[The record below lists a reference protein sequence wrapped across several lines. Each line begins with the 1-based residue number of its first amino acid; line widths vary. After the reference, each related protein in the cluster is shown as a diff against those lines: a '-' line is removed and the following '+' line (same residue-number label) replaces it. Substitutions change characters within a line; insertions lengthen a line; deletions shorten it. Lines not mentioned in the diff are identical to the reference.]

1 MKIEISEEF
10 KNEIIDF
17 IDSNNKDDIEAF
29 ALVEEMYNA
38 IVHGHTCTW

>member
-29 ALVEEMYNA
+29 ALVEAMYNA
-38 IVHGHTCTW
+38 IVYGHTCTL

>member
-1 MKIEISEEF
+1 MKIEISEEL

-17 IDSNNKDDIEAF
+17 IDSKNKDDAEAF

-38 IVHGHTCTW
+38 IMEHTC